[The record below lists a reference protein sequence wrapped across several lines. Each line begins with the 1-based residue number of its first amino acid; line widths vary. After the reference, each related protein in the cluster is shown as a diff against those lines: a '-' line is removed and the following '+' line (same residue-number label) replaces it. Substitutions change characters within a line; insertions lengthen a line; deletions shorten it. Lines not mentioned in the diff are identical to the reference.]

1 MLEARDELRALG
13 KPLICFN
20 EAQSNFMEINLSCMD
35 FLVSSIIM
43 FLSCSNSPPPLPL
56 WCQDGRSLGTNC
68 CFFQFHF
75 TISSRKSPFHF
86 VMERVPRRWSQR
98 APDVWFVSP
107 SRAPFCR
114 VSRSICNMSGVIGN
128 MQHAAEGS
136 RSRSY
141 ESINTKVCKSYLKGK
156 TAFKVKYL
164 GLDWG
169 LALVSISY
177 LSKLSDCC
185 VFWVIVKADL
195 YLKAEKIRPSL
206 FKNPFWG

>member
-1 MLEARDELRALG
+1 MDL
-13 KPLICFN
+13 FN
-20 EAQSNFMEINLSCMD
+20 YV
-35 FLVSSIIM
+35 FLLHPSPFGAKTAEVWEPIVVFFNSTSS
-43 FLSCSNSPPPLPL
+43 
-56 WCQDGRSLGTNC
+56 
-68 CFFQFHF
+68 
-75 TISSRKSPFHF
+75 ISSRKSPFHF

-164 GLDWG
+164 GLDGG

-185 VFWVIVKADL
+185 VFLVMSKPI
-195 YLKAEKIRPSL
+195 YI
-206 FKNPFWG
+206 

>member
-1 MLEARDELRALG
+1 ML
-13 KPLICFN
+13 KF
-20 EAQSNFMEINLSCMD
+20 
-35 FLVSSIIM
+35 SST
-43 FLSCSNSPPPLPL
+43 PPPLVPRRPKSGNQLLFFSIPFHPL
-56 WCQDGRSLGTNC
+56 VLE
-68 CFFQFHF
+68 
-75 TISSRKSPFHF
+75 KSPFHF

-141 ESINTKVCKSYLKGK
+141 ESINTKVCKFYLKGK

-185 VFWVIVKADL
+185 VFLVMSKPI
-195 YLKAEKIRPSL
+195 YI
-206 FKNPFWG
+206 